1 MSPCRPPL
9 EGRCSAGAFA
19 GFAAAFAL
27 ASLSLLFFFRREV
40 FSGFTQVTGGG
51 EDLRI
56 LVAMLEHWY
65 RVVTGGEAV
74 RDPLFFFPTKGVLG
88 FTDAYVVHALFY
100 VVFRALGADIFQA
113 FQFTIMALKLVGG
126 MSMYLL
132 LRHGLRLRLAAAL
145 FGCVV
150 FLLWNAALLTVGHGQ
165 FFAIGLLPAI
175 LYCLLL
181 AWETRRLAPVFG
193 FGVLYCLLL
202 LSSYNLG
209 WYFALSAA
217 VAVPLIALVA
227 GLRQG
232 WGMVFAELGRDW
244 RFFGA
249 LLVIPA
255 ICLVPFLAIYL
266 PAAQQTGPSDFAQ
279 AVLPSMPA
287 AYDIVNLG
295 RDNLLWGRILTA
307 VFRHGFERPM
317 QWELT
322 KGAGPLAFLCVAGV
336 ALWWT
341 GGLKRADRKSV
352 IGWLVAATILVMW
365 AISFKAGAHYLPW
378 RVVYQYFPGG
388 RAIRAI
394 GRMYLFLAVYF
405 IPVMAIAVDRCLA
418 GRRGKTLGGA
428 LIAVLLLEQLNLA
441 TVTFDHKVELAW
453 LQRVPPPPA
462 ACGVFFVS
470 GRSPRP
476 WVAADDPI
484 MIASLLNEI
493 YPPQVDAM
501 LIAELTGV
509 PTINGYSSVFPPG
522 FSHWNSS
529 RPEYRQQVAD
539 WFTAHPVDRQ
549 ICDLDLT
556 QAVWRLT
563 QADAAGGT
571 SVGATP

>member
-1 MSPCRPPL
+1 MTAVRS
-9 EGRCSAGAFA
+9 GAVA
-19 GFAAAFAL
+19 GFAAAVVL
-27 ASLSLLFFFRREV
+27 ASLSLLFSFRREI
-40 FSGFTQVTGGG
+40 FSGFTLVTGGG

-65 RVVTGGEAV
+65 RVVTAGENP

-88 FTDAYVVHALFY
+88 FTDAYVVHAMFY

-113 FQFTIMALKLVGG
+113 FQFAVMALRLAGG
-126 MSMYLL
+126 LSMYVL
-132 LRHGLRLRLAAAL
+132 LRHGLRLSLAAAL

-165 FFAIGLLPAI
+165 FFAIALLPVI

-193 FGVLYCLLL
+193 FGILYSLLL

-217 VAVPLIALVA
+217 VALPLIVLVA
-227 GLRQG
+227 VRRQG
-232 WGMVFAELGRDW
+232 WSAVLAELGRDW
-244 RFFGA
+244 RFFCA

-255 ICLVPFLAIYL
+255 LCLAPFLAIYL
-266 PAAQQTGPSDFAQ
+266 PAAQQAGPGDFAQ
-279 AVLPSMPA
+279 SVLPSMPA

-295 RDNLLWGRILTA
+295 RDNLLWGRVLTA
-307 VFRHGFERPM
+307 VFRHGFQRPL

-322 KGAGPLAFLCVAGV
+322 KGAGPLAFLCVVGV

-341 GGLKRADRKSV
+341 GGLKRADRKQV
-352 IGWLVAATILVMW
+352 IGWLLAVTILVMW
-365 AISFKAGAHYLPW
+365 AMSFDTGTHILPW
-378 RVVYQYFPGG
+378 RVVYQFFPGG

-394 GRMYLFLAVYF
+394 GRMYLFLAGYF
-405 IPVMAIAVDRCLA
+405 IPVMAIAVDRCLTA
-418 GRRGKTLGGA
+418 RRQRALGLA
-428 LIAVLLLEQLNLA
+428 LIGAFLLEQLNLA
-441 TVTFDHKVELAW
+441 TVTFDHRAELAW

-476 WVAADDPI
+476 WVAADDAI
-484 MIASLLNEI
+484 MTASLINEI

-539 WFTAHPVDRQ
+539 WFGGHPVDRR
-549 ICDLDLT
+549 ICELDLT

-563 QADAAGGT
+563 PPLAPPLAPLWRGESGLF
-571 SVGATP
+571 